1 MEKFFHLKEKG
12 TTVRTEIIAGITT
25 FLAMAYII
33 FVNPTQLSDPAK
45 IMGDMVMSEK
55 IFHAVFFATC
65 ISAFIGTMLMALLAK
80 MPFAQA
86 SGMGLNSFF
95 AYTVMLTLGYT
106 YYQALAM
113 VFISGILFI
122 AITVFG
128 LREAIIRAIPKNIK
142 TAISGGIGLFIAFI
156 GLKNAG
162 IVVSNENTFVSL
174 CDFSVLVK
182 SKEAL
187 LPAFL
192 DGSIADPAAAQ
203 AAAEA
208 AIANAKVAAWGAIL
222 ALLGVLLITVLY
234 FLKIKGSILIG
245 ILGITA
251 IGIPFGVTVI
261 TGAANA
267 FTDFSSTF
275 ATQWNDFV
283 EIGLFSFVKGFGELF
298 AGKNILDAVL
308 SVIVIV
314 VSFSLVDMFDTI
326 GTLLGTAKKA
336 NLLDETGNMP
346 GMKKA
351 LLCDA
356 IATTTG
362 AMLGTSTVTTY
373 VESSAGIGEGGRTGL
388 TSLVTAC
395 LFLLAIPL
403 SPFIGIVPS
412 AATAPALIFVG
423 ALMLM
428 GIKDM
433 VFDDLSELFPAFLTI
448 IMMPLTYSI
457 ANGIAF
463 GLISYTIIKICSGK
477 IKEVNII
484 TAVLALLFTFR
495 FFIMAM

>member
-1 MEKFFHLKEKG
+1 MEKLFHLKEKG
-12 TTVRTEIIAGITT
+12 TNVRTEVIAGVTT

-33 FVNPTQLSDPAK
+33 FVNPSQLSDPAK
-45 IMGDMVMSEK
+45 IMGDMVMSQK
-55 IFHAVFFATC
+55 IFNAVFFATC
-65 ISAFIGTMLMALLAK
+65 ISAFVGTMLMALLAK

-113 VFISGILFI
+113 VFISGLLFI
-122 AITVFG
+122 LITVFG
-128 LREAIIRAIPKNIK
+128 LREAIVRAIPKNIK

-156 GLKNAG
+156 GLKNSG
-162 IVVSNENTFVSL
+162 IVVSNPNTFVSL

-182 SKEAL
+182 SKDELLAL
-187 LPAFL
+187 YG
-192 DGSIADPAAAQ
+192 D
-203 AAAEA
+203 EA
-208 AIANAKVAAWGAIL
+208 ALSAAKVSAWGAIL

-245 ILGITA
+245 ILGVTLL
-251 IGIPFGVTVI
+251 GIPFGVTVVNGV
-261 TGAANA
+261 TDAFAN
-267 FTDFSSTF
+267 FGSNF

-283 EIGLFSFVKGFGELF
+283 EVGLFSFVKGFGELF
-298 AGKNILDAVL
+298 AGKNVFDAIV
-308 SVIVIV
+308 SVVVIVI
-314 VSFSLVDMFDTI
+314 SFSLVDMFDTI

-336 NLLDETGNMP
+336 NLLDENGEMP

-356 IATTTG
+356 IATATG
-362 AMLGTSTVTTY
+362 AMMGTSTVTTY
-373 VESSAGIGEGGRTGL
+373 VESSAGIGEGGKSGL
-388 TSLVTAC
+388 TSFVTAC

-403 SPFIGIVPS
+403 APFIGIVPG

-433 VFDDLSELFPAFLTI
+433 EFDNLSELFPAFLTI

-463 GLISYTIIKICSGK
+463 GLVSYTIIKLCSGK
-477 IKEVNII
+477 FKEVNVI
-484 TAVLALLFTFR
+484 TAILAVLFICR
-495 FFIMAM
+495 FFIIAM